1 MQCGRIATATGCNL
15 PAGFDIVHNPGGRN
29 FVSVRPEAQNPAMRQ
44 QAHTSR
50 ALAIALAALLAAA
63 PAAVPAASKKA
74 SKHVVSEEVYRCRNS
89 KGQYEYG
96 QSIPPVCMDQDVE
109 VLDET
114 GRVMRIIPGRRSLE
128 QVAAQ
133 KAAEDAKQAASQRD
147 RTLLAT
153 YLTVADIERLRDQR
167 LELLE
172 QQSRVTEQYIA
183 NLRERETRLMAD
195 AQRFRPYS
203 SKANAQPLPDHLAE
217 EMVNTVNGLQVYE
230 EELAKN
236 TAERNQLR
244 AEFDADITRFK
255 ELKGIK

>member
-1 MQCGRIATATGCNL
+1 
-15 PAGFDIVHNPGGRN
+15 
-29 FVSVRPEAQNPAMRQ
+29 
-44 QAHTSR
+44 
-50 ALAIALAALLAAA
+50 LAIAAAALLVAA
-63 PAAVPAASKKA
+63 PAIVHAASQNTGNRM
-74 SKHVVSEEVYRCRNS
+74 VSEEVYRCRDG
-89 KGQYEYG
+89 KGQYQYG
-96 QSIPPVCMDQDVE
+96 QSIPAVCMDQDVE

-114 GRVMRIIPGRRSLE
+114 GRVVRIIPGRRSLE

-133 KAAEDAKQAASQRD
+133 KAAEDEAKAAAQRD

-167 LELLE
+167 VELLE

-183 NLRERETRLMAD
+183 NLREREARLMAD
-195 AQRFRPYS
+195 AQRYYPYS
-203 SKANAQPLPDHLAE
+203 TKPNAQPVPEHLAQ
-217 EMVNTVNGLQVYE
+217 EMVNTVNGLQVYQ

>member
-1 MQCGRIATATGCNL
+1 M
-15 PAGFDIVHNPGGRN
+15 
-29 FVSVRPEAQNPAMRQ
+29 
-44 QAHTSR
+44 
-50 ALAIALAALLAAA
+50 AIAAAALLVAA
-63 PAAVPAASKKA
+63 PAIVHAASQNTGNRM
-74 SKHVVSEEVYRCRNS
+74 VSEEVYRCRDG
-89 KGQYEYG
+89 KGQYQYG
-96 QSIPPVCMDQDVE
+96 QSIPAVCMDQDVE

-114 GRVMRIIPGRRSLE
+114 GRVVRIIPGRRSLE

-133 KAAEDAKQAASQRD
+133 KAAEDEAKAAAQRD

-167 LELLE
+167 VELLE

-183 NLRERETRLMAD
+183 NLREREARLMAD
-195 AQRFRPYS
+195 AQRYYPYS
-203 SKANAQPLPDHLAE
+203 TKPNAQPVPEHLAQ

>member
-1 MQCGRIATATGCNL
+1 
-15 PAGFDIVHNPGGRN
+15 
-29 FVSVRPEAQNPAMRQ
+29 MRQ
-44 QAHTSR
+44 QAHPNR
-50 ALAIALAALLAAA
+50 ALAIAVAVLLGAT
-63 PAAVPAASKKA
+63 PAAVIAASKKA
-74 SKHVVSEEVYRCRNS
+74 SKHVVSQEVYRCRNS
-89 KGQYEYG
+89 AGQYEYG

-109 VLDET
+109 VVDES
-114 GRVMRIIPGRRSLE
+114 GRVVRVIPGRRSLE

-133 KAAEDAKQAASQRD
+133 KAAEDELKAAAQRD

-183 NLRERETRLMAD
+183 NLKEREARLMTD
-195 AQRFRPYS
+195 AQRYRPYS
-203 SKANAQPLPDHLAE
+203 SKANAQPLPEHLAE
-217 EMVNTVNGLQVYE
+217 EMVNTVNGLQVYQ

-236 TAERNQLR
+236 TAERNELR

-255 ELKGIK
+255 ELKGVN

>member
-1 MQCGRIATATGCNL
+1 
-15 PAGFDIVHNPGGRN
+15 
-29 FVSVRPEAQNPAMRQ
+29 
-44 QAHTSR
+44 
-50 ALAIALAALLAAA
+50 
-63 PAAVPAASKKA
+63 
-74 SKHVVSEEVYRCRNS
+74 
-89 KGQYEYG
+89 
-96 QSIPPVCMDQDVE
+96 VE
-109 VLDET
+109 VVDES
-114 GRVMRIIPGRRSLE
+114 GRVVRVIPGRRSLE

-133 KAAEDAKQAASQRD
+133 KAAEDEAKAAAQHD

-203 SKANAQPLPDHLAE
+203 SKANAQPLPEHLAE
-217 EMVNTVNGLQVYE
+217 EMVNTVNGLQVYQ

-236 TAERNQLR
+236 TVERNQLR
-244 AEFDADITRFK
+244 AEFEADITRFK

>member
-1 MQCGRIATATGCNL
+1 
-15 PAGFDIVHNPGGRN
+15 
-29 FVSVRPEAQNPAMRQ
+29 MRQ
-44 QAHTSR
+44 QAHPSR
-50 ALAIALAALLAAA
+50 ALAIAAAALLVAA
-63 PAAVPAASKKA
+63 PTIVHAATKKA
-74 SKHVVSEEVYRCRNS
+74 SKHLGSEEVYRCRDG
-89 KGQYEYG
+89 KGQYQYG
-96 QSIPPVCMDQDVE
+96 QSIPAICMDQDVE
-109 VLDET
+109 VIDET
-114 GRVMRIIPGRRSLE
+114 GRVVRVIPGRRSLE

-133 KAAEDAKQAASQRD
+133 KAAEDEAKAAAQRD

-167 LELLE
+167 VELLE

-183 NLRERETRLMAD
+183 NLREREARLMAD
-195 AQRFRPYS
+195 AQRYYPYS
-203 SKANAQPLPDHLAE
+203 TKPNAQPVPEHLAQ
-217 EMVNTVNGLQVYE
+217 EMVNTVNGLQVYQ